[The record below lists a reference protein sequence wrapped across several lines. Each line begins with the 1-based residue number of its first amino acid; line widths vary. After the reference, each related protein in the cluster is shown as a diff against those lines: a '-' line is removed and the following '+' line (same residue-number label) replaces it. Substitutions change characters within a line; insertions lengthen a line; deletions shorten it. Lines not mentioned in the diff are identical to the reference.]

1 MSSSQVRILS
11 ADVRGNGE
19 RGSREWGGA
28 PSGVWIILQHSLELV
43 KRAEIEVS
51 FVLSCPRWTLK
62 TFNHPLQCRVPL
74 GRIWGLLPC
83 PALTL

>member
-1 MSSSQVRILS
+1 MSVGAGS
-11 ADVRGNGE
+11 GE
-19 RGSREWGGA
+19 VS

-62 TFNHPLQCRVPL
+62 TFNHPLQGRVPL